1 MPNYKITK
9 CLSLLTLSS
18 VMVACGGGGGGSS
31 TPPPTTVSSAASVVS
46 SAPASSSA
54 SVVSS
59 VSSVPSSTSSAMSS
73 SSAILSSS
81 ASSASSSTAGIA
93 TLIKLN
99 QIGYKPSAEKL
110 AVIPTV
116 AATTFT
122 VTNTSNNSVVLTGN
136 LSAAKTWAPAGD
148 SVKLADFSSLTTAGD
163 YTLSVAGVA
172 NSANFT
178 ISNNAYDALNA
189 GAIKAFYFN
198 RASTELLEAHAG
210 IYKRPA
216 GHPGTTV
223 LIHKSAA
230 TVARPEGTPISAP
243 KGWYDAGDYNLYV
256 VNSGISTYTLLA
268 AFERYADYFETQN
281 LNIPESTDAVPD
293 ILNEAM
299 WNLKWMLAM
308 QDPNDGGVYHKLTS
322 KNFSGMVMPH
332 VDTSARYMVQK
343 STAATLDFAAVMAAA
358 SRIYAPYEATYPG
371 ISTTMLD
378 AAKAAYQWAQA
389 NPEVKYVQPS
399 DIFTGGYN
407 PENEDFKDEL
417 AWAAAEL
424 YITTKDDAYYTDL
437 KPTTTTADV
446 PWWGGVK
453 SLGWISLAH
462 NIDSLTPTA
471 DKNLIKTRLNGVA
484 AGIAAKKTSSAYGVP
499 LESGD
504 FNWGSNSGALNQAM
518 MLLAAY
524 ELDNSKTNYL
534 KTAQSLLD
542 YVLGRNPTDYSFV
555 TGFGVRTPQNIHHRP
570 SEADAIAGS
579 LPGFLAGGANKGQE
593 DKSGCNVSY
602 PSNLPA
608 KSYLDNTCSYA
619 SNEIAINW
627 NAPLVYVSAALQ
639 VLTP

>member
-1 MPNYKITK
+1 MQNTNVQTPNVQNSKTTK
-9 CLSLLTLSS
+9 YLSLVALSS
-18 VMVACGGGGGGSS
+18 ILVACGGGGGSS
-31 TPPPTTVSSAASVVS
+31 TPPPTTISSDI
-46 SAPASSSA
+46 
-54 SVVSS
+54 SS
-59 VSSVPSSTSSAMSS
+59 VSSVPASS
-73 SSAILSSS
+73 SSSLASSS
-81 ASSASSSTAGIA
+81 SSFANSSSSVASSAAPLTA
-93 TLIKLN
+93 LIKVN
-99 QIGYKPSAEKL
+99 QIGYKPGAEKL
-110 AVIPTV
+110 AVVPAV
-116 AATTFT
+116 ATTAFT
-122 VTNTSNNSVVLTGN
+122 VTRTSDQSVVLSGS
-136 LSAAKTWAPAGD
+136 LSAAKTWAPASE
-148 SVKLADFSSLTTAGD
+148 SVKLADFSSLNTEGD
-163 YTLSVAGVA
+163 YTLTVEGIEKSV
-172 NSANFT
+172 NFK
-178 ISNNAYDALNA
+178 ISENAYDALNA
-189 GAIKAFYFN
+189 GAIKAYYFN
-198 RASTELLEAHAG
+198 RASTALLETHAG
-210 IYKRPA
+210 VYKRSA

-223 LIHKSAA
+223 YIHKSAA
-230 TVARPEGTPISAP
+230 TLARPEGTVVSAP

-268 AFERYADYFETQN
+268 AYERYADYFKTQT

-293 ILNEAM
+293 VLNEAM
-299 WNLKWMLAM
+299 WNLEWMLAM

-343 STAATLDFAAVMAAA
+343 ATAATLDFAAVMAAA

-371 ISTTMLD
+371 ISTKMLD
-378 AAKAAYQWAQA
+378 AAKSAYQWAKA
-389 NPEVKYVQPS
+389 NPAVYYAQPS
-399 DIFTGGYN
+399 DIFTGDYG
-407 PENEDFKDEL
+407 DSDVKDEF

-437 KPTTTTADV
+437 NPTTVTADV

-462 NIDSLTPTA
+462 NLDSLTPTA
-471 DKNLIKTRLNGVA
+471 DKTLIRTRLNGVA

-499 LESGD
+499 LVSGD

-524 ELDNSKTNYL
+524 ELDNSKADYL

-570 SEADAIAGS
+570 SEADGIAGS
-579 LPGFLAGGANKGQE
+579 IPGFLAGGANSGQQ
-593 DKSGCNVSY
+593 DKSGCSVPY

>member
-1 MPNYKITK
+1 MPNYKIAK

-31 TPPPTTVSSAASVVS
+31 TPPPTPVSSTASLAS
-46 SAPASSSA
+46 SAPASSS
-54 SVVSS
+54 SS
-59 VSSVPSSTSSAMSS
+59 VATSSSSAMSS
-73 SSAILSSS
+73 NSSVSSI
-81 ASSASSSTAGIA
+81 ASSSSSLTSSQSSSVADITA
-93 TLIKLN
+93 LIKLN
-99 QIGYKPSAEKL
+99 QIGYKPTAEKL

-122 VTNTSNNSVVLTGN
+122 VTKTSDNSVVFTGD
-136 LSAAKTWAPAGD
+136 LSAAKTWAPAGE
-148 SVKLADFSSLTTAGD
+148 SVKLADFSSLEIEGD

-172 NSANFT
+172 QSANFK
-178 ISNNAYDALNA
+178 ISENAYDALNA

-210 IYKRPA
+210 IYKRPE

-230 TVARPEGTPISAP
+230 TVDRPEGTEVLAP
-243 KGWYDAGDYNLYV
+243 KGWYDAGDYNLYI

-268 AFERYADYFETQN
+268 AYERYADYFNAQN
-281 LNIPESTDAVPD
+281 LNIPESIDSVPD
-293 ILNEAM
+293 LLNEAM
-299 WNLKWMLAM
+299 WNLEWMLAM

-322 KNFSGMVMPH
+322 KNFSGSVMPH
-332 VDTSARYMVQK
+332 ADKSTRYMVQK
-343 STAATLDFAAVMAAA
+343 TTAAALDFAAVMAAA
-358 SRIYAPYEATYPG
+358 SRIYKPFEHTYPG
-371 ISTTMLD
+371 ISAQMLD

-389 NPEVKYVQPS
+389 NPAIYYTQPS
-399 DIFTGGYN
+399 DIFTGTYG
-407 PENEDFKDEL
+407 DSDVRDEL

-424 YITTKDDAYYTDL
+424 YITTKDDDYYTDL

-462 NIDSLTPTA
+462 NIDSLTSAA
-471 DKNLIKTRLNGVA
+471 DKNLIKSRLNGVA

-499 LESGD
+499 LGSGD

-524 ELDNSKTNYL
+524 ELDNSKTQYL

-555 TGFGVRTPQNIHHRP
+555 TGFGVRTPQNIHHRA
-570 SEADAIAGS
+570 SEADNIPGS
-579 LPGFLAGGANKGQE
+579 LPGFLAGGANAGQE
-593 DKSGCNVSY
+593 DKSGCKVPY

-619 SNEIAINW
+619 SNEVAINW